1 MYPQSVYF
9 CQLWEK
15 AMPIKGKISPFILLW
30 LGRMNHTLIS
40 HFKKSHQISL
50 PKGVER
56 ILRCQVTKDAAM
68 TLTLTEC
75 GTLGKS
81 LNSLVD
87 IPDNSNILMTF
98 YSLQRVFA
106 KHYLIFFQEPYA
118 LERQG

>member
-1 MYPQSVYF
+1 M
-9 CQLWEK
+9 
-15 AMPIKGKISPFILLW
+15 
-30 LGRMNHTLIS
+30 GRMNHVLIS

-56 ILRCQVTKDAAM
+56 TLRCQVTKDAAM
-68 TLTLTEC
+68 TLTLTKC

-87 IPDNSNILMTF
+87 IPDNSNIFMTF